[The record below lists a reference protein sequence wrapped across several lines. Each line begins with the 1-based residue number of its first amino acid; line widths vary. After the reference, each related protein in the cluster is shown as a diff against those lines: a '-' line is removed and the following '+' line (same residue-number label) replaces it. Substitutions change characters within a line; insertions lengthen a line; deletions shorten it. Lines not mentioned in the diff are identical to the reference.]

1 LAQSARKCSLPDT
14 SSQYQGKRDIMLNT
28 RQIGVLMGKR
38 IPLIF
43 GLVCC
48 LIGTTAGSVALLAQ
62 GAAKSATSANDISG
76 MYTFLRDGEF
86 VQLTVEDGKLSGYL
100 SRYGESDSDKG
111 QFIDQFFDKT
121 SLVGDRL
128 TFNTKTVH
136 GVWYDF
142 NGRVTTTPGK
152 QPASEGYRV
161 MKGTLIQHA
170 TDDKG
175 SEKSMERQVEFKSF
189 PTDMEKQ

>member
-1 LAQSARKCSLPDT
+1 
-14 SSQYQGKRDIMLNT
+14 MLNT
-28 RQIGVLMGKR
+28 RLIGVLMGKR
-38 IPLIF
+38 ISLIF

-48 LIGTTAGSVALLAQ
+48 LIGTTAGSIVLLAQ
-62 GAAKSATSANDISG
+62 DAARNVAAASDISG
-76 MYTFLRDGEF
+76 MYTFLREGEF

-142 NGRVTTTPGK
+142 NGRVTITPGK

-161 MKGTLIQHA
+161 MKGTLIQHVA
-170 TDDKG
+170 DDKG
-175 SEKSMERQVEFKSF
+175 ADKTMQRQVEFKSF
-189 PTDMEKQ
+189 PADMGKQ